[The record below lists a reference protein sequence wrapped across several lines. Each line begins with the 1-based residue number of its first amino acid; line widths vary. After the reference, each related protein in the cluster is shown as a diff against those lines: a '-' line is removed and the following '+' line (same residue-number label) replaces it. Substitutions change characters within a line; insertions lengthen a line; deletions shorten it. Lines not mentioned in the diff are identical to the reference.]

1 MDTIIL
7 QNIKDNPWL
16 KKNKELKKLLNVEY
30 AEAKRDFINK
40 DSYLKMKVGEILRKK
55 NQQ

>member
-1 MDTIIL
+1 MDTIVL